1 MKPSV
6 GESISKNIY
15 EELKSNEKI
24 NEILGPKALKRMFL
38 TEDSV
43 DVKTIYDTF
52 LRTPGEIRI
61 KDKAVL
67 KNCINDGVRL
77 GEFGFGKLVDEK
89 PVYDCWKENCPV
101 VIESGEILI
110 NPEKISPPS
119 PEGEGQAEGQGEGQ
133 AEGQGEGQA
142 EGESEG
148 AEETQQKKHL
158 IINTNLPQSQSYNFS
173 EIIPK
178 IDKCFKNIQ
187 IYIECEDGEISEE
200 KIEEIKRILKN
211 MDARFNI
218 E

>member
-1 MKPSV
+1 MK
-6 GESISKNIY
+6 
-15 EELKSNEKI
+15 KSMKS
-24 NEILGPKALKRMFL
+24 LGPKALKRMFL
-38 TEDSV
+38 TEDFV

-119 PEGEGQAEGQGEGQ
+119 PEGEGQGSRTRRRSRTKDEDQGQGEG
-133 AEGQGEGQA
+133 EVK
-142 EGESEG
+142 
-148 AEETQQKKHL
+148 EETQQKKHL

-178 IDKCFKNIQ
+178 IDKSFKNIQ
-187 IYIECEDGEISEE
+187 IRIECEDGEISEE

-211 MDARFNI
+211 MNARFNI